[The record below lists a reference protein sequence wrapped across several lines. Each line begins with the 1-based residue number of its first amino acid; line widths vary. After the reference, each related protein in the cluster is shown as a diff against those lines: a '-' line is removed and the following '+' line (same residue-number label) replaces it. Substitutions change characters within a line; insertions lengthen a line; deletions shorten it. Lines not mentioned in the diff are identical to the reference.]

1 MILFGNLHENM
12 CSPDYGSV
20 AEDDA
25 LRGSCGY
32 VQLLWLSIE
41 FIFCLL
47 LEIFMYSLHIQMSG

>member
-1 MILFGNLHENM
+1 MISFGNLHENM

-47 LEIFMYSLHIQMSG
+47 